1 MDVNKTSNILVNF
14 IVPLSILHLKQANKT
29 LNQTSKMISYN
40 ITEFNTS
47 LHLSDQIRFHLGNV
61 FNMRT
66 EHLRHKM
73 KNLFHVRPTPKQRSL
88 NIEETSVDEP
98 VITEQ
103 PLIKPKRS
111 KLLEPVF
118 GVDENKNLNRGFKSE
133 FVNKV
138 FQNKPRAV
146 DIQPITSKN
155 LSRNS
160 IETELAIS
168 EESKNDTLSYYREE
182 NDNETFVRGAI

>member
-1 MDVNKTSNILVNF
+1 
-14 IVPLSILHLKQANKT
+14 
-29 LNQTSKMISYN
+29 MITFN

-47 LHLSDQIRFHLGNV
+47 LQLSYQIRFHLGNV
-61 FNMRT
+61 FNMHS
-66 EHLRHKM
+66 EQLRHKM
-73 KNLFHVRPTPKQRSL
+73 KNLLHVRPTPKQRSL
-88 NIEETSVDEP
+88 KIEEISVDEP
-98 VITEQ
+98 IITEQ
-103 PLIKPKRS
+103 PLTKPKRS

-118 GVDENKNLNRGFKSE
+118 GVDDIKTLNRGFTSE

-146 DIQPITSKN
+146 DIKPTTSN
-155 LSRNS
+155 TLIRNS

-182 NDNETFVRGAI
+182 NDNETFVRGAIKAVMQEDQQHNTSARELIKRI